1 MTFRPFRSAAAIAV
15 AATALASCASGPDP
29 EALGRLGFMV
39 GCWQSNPDAQG
50 RVNKEVW
57 SAPQGGLMFGWATA
71 TQNGQV
77 VSFEQT
83 RIDLRGQRATYIA
96 SPEGQRPV
104 VFTEAA
110 PDPLALAAPNSIRF
124 ENAEHD
130 YPQRIFYRQPKKAEL
145 AATISR
151 IDGSRPV
158 SYAWVECGKAA
169 PVVMKQ
175 QASQRRRNE

>member
-1 MTFRPFRSAAAIAV
+1 MNLRSLRPAAAIAV
-15 AATALASCASGPDP
+15 AAAALAACASGPDP
-29 EALGRLGFMV
+29 AELGRLGFMV

-57 SAPQGGLMFGWATA
+57 STPQGGLMFGWATA

-83 RIDLRGQRATYIA
+83 RIDLRGQRAAYIA

-104 VFTEAA
+104 VFTETPPNTAA
-110 PDPLALAAPNSIRF
+110 PASITF
-124 ENAEHD
+124 ENGEHD
-130 YPQRIFYRQPKKAEL
+130 FPQRITYRQPKKGEL

-158 SYAWVECGKAA
+158 SYAWVECGKARP
-169 PVVMKQ
+169 PVVINNP
-175 QASQRRRNE
+175 APQRRRGE

>member
-1 MTFRPFRSAAAIAV
+1 MNLCSLRPAAAIAV
-15 AATALASCASGPDP
+15 AAATLVACASSP
-29 EALGRLGFMV
+29 EPEELGRLGFMV

-71 TQNGQV
+71 TQNGQIT
-77 VSFEQT
+77 SFEQT

-104 VFTEAA
+104 VFTEPA
-110 PDPLALAAPNSIRF
+110 PDPLALAPPNSIRF

-130 YPQRIFYRQPKKAEL
+130 FPQRIFYRQPKKGEL

-151 IDGSRPV
+151 LDGSRPV

-169 PVVMKQ
+169 PVVIRPSGSRQ
-175 QASQRRRNE
+175 RNE